1 MAQKKK
7 KSVAKPPVEWIGG
20 VVTLPAYVPDEQ
32 GEPFRPLAALW
43 LSADGLVLGMEVLGR
58 SVEPGQVGASFLR
71 TTRAPMVGRPHV
83 PAQVR
88 VASPEVARELGAHAA
103 GVAVVCA
110 ATPEVDAMMA
120 ILRQGMAEAP
130 DEEDDDEDD
139 TYLTA
144 GISAEAMESFFRT
157 AARFHRAAPWKVI
170 PGDTSLLEITIE
182 ALDVRG
188 LVVSIIGQMGES
200 FGLVCFGSFDD
211 FEAYVVAAE
220 TIDED
225 ESPKLPHHVA
235 LNFDRGADISPAL
248 RTEISAQG
256 WEVADATA
264 YPWIVVVDEDLVARP
279 PTAREL
285 TRMEAIAAAIA
296 WLVETEPDL
305 PAAWKR
311 PAQLRRTTTVAIAAG
326 PVEVGL
332 ATLSPWH
339 ALEPAAAPAAAKKG
353 KTAPKAAGKRR

>member
-1 MAQKKK
+1 
-7 KSVAKPPVEWIGG
+7 
-20 VVTLPAYVPDEQ
+20 
-32 GEPFRPLAALW
+32 
-43 LSADGLVLGMEVLGR
+43 
-58 SVEPGQVGASFLR
+58 
-71 TTRAPMVGRPHV
+71 MVGRPHV

-120 ILRQGMAEAP
+120 VLRQGMAEAT
-130 DEEDDDEDD
+130 DEDDDDDDD
-139 TYLTA
+139 TYLAA
-144 GISAEAMESFFRT
+144 GITAEAMESFFRA
-157 AARFHRAAPWKVI
+157 AARLHRAAPWKVV

-200 FGLVCFGSFDD
+200 FGLVCFGSFAD
-211 FEAYVVAAE
+211 FEAYVAAAE

-225 ESPKLPHHVA
+225 ESPKLPRHVA
-235 LNFDRGADISPAL
+235 LNFDRGADISPVL
-248 RTEISAQG
+248 RKEISVQG
-256 WEVADATA
+256 WEVAGATA
-264 YPWIVVVDEDLVARP
+264 YPWIVVVDEDVVARP
-279 PTAREL
+279 PTPREL

-305 PAAWKR
+305 PAAWRR
-311 PAQLRRTTTVAIAAG
+311 PAQLRRTTTVALAAG

-339 ALEPAAAPAAAKKG
+339 APEPAAAKKG
-353 KTAPKAAGKRR
+353 KAPRKAAGKPR